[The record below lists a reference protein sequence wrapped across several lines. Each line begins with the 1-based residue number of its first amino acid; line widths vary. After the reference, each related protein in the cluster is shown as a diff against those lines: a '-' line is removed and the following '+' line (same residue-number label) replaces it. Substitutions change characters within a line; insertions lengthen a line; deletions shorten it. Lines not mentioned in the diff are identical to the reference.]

1 MTSQHLIQNN
11 VILRSPRVANFA
23 DIIIIAAMII
33 KKTFKESNKVRSIK
47 NYISKCNLDMHY
59 LLI

>member
-11 VILRSPRVANFA
+11 VILRRPRVANFA

-33 KKTFKESNKVRSIK
+33 KKPLKNQTKLKVLKIIYQSAI
-47 NYISKCNLDMHY
+47 
-59 LLI
+59 